1 MCDWGPLA
9 FWWGP
14 ISIILYYIIL
24 YYIILYYILQGRFR
38 AAVLVGIDPIDPPLF
53 RRIMFT
59 HARARAHKHTH
70 TPTHMHTY
78 IYCGAG
84 PVPGDGAGGDQ
95 AARRTRRHPEQACV
109 CARLEEC
116 RVFYDHLR
124 NRGYPGYVNSCGGLD
139 AIAYR
144 RAPQSSATR
153 APALA
158 GRWVGLGGWVGV

>member
-70 TPTHMHTY
+70 THTHMHTY

-95 AARRTRRHPEQACV
+95 AARRTRRHPEQVCV
-109 CARLEEC
+109 RAARGKSCL
-116 RVFYDHLR
+116 VYDHLR
-124 NRGYPGYVNSCGGLD
+124 NRGYPGYINSCGGLD
-139 AIAYR
+139 AILNRCVCVCA
-144 RAPQSSATR
+144 RALFVERVCP
-153 APALA
+153 
-158 GRWVGLGGWVGV
+158 GRSRPR